1 MQRPSGSPASGPAG
15 PSPDAVAAL
24 LASTPYQAVSF
35 VGRGGMGEVWA
46 IQHTFLGQRFAF
58 KVLHPHLARFADR
71 MRVEAETMGRLNHPH
86 VVEVVDFWVSEDG
99 RPCIVM
105 ELLQGRTLWDELVE
119 RHRLPVL
126 EALNVAREVLLAL
139 VAAHSLGV
147 VHRDIKPENIF
158 LHESRGYGRVTKV
171 LDFGIARVMPTA
183 PERAPPPAA
192 IRTVTGAVVGSPRF
206 MSPEAWSGAKVDVR
220 ADVFS
225 LGLILYVMLAG
236 QGPFDAGDR
245 SPKPPSHQAE
255 GIGPELDAV
264 VLTAIRED
272 PDQRHQSAN
281 DFLAAL
287 TPWLRGSSLGQGK
300 GKL

>member
-1 MQRPSGSPASGPAG
+1 
-15 PSPDAVAAL
+15 
-24 LASTPYQAVSF
+24 
-35 VGRGGMGEVWA
+35 MGEVWA
-46 IQHTFLGQRFAF
+46 IEHTFLGQRFAF

-105 ELLQGRTLWDELVE
+105 ELLHGRTLWDELVE

-139 VAAHSLGV
+139 GAAHSLGV

-171 LDFGIARVMPTA
+171 LDFGIVRVMPTA

-192 IRTVTGAVVGSPRF
+192 IRTITGAVVGSPRF

-245 SPKPPSHQAE
+245 SPKPPSHYAV
-255 GIGPELDAV
+255 GMPPELDAV
-264 VLTAIRED
+264 VLTAIREN
-272 PDQRHQSAN
+272 PDQRYQSAN

-287 TPWLRGSSLGQGK
+287 TPWLRGSSPAHGAGK
-300 GKL
+300 R